1 MSFLSL
7 SKQKPHSL
15 IDVPELQ
22 SLETKRMEKN
32 VLDRA
37 NRSSI
42 TLCIHP
48 DAKNTGNDP

>member
-15 IDVPELQ
+15 IDVPKLQ
-22 SLETKRMEKN
+22 SLETKTMEKN

-37 NRSSI
+37 NRTSKA
-42 TLCIHP
+42 LCIPP
-48 DAKNTGNDP
+48 DAKNTGNVP